1 MEENLKLDVE
11 GRPFRML
18 VFRGSPKS
26 SRQSTR
32 LIDEMRR
39 SDEEIPLQT
48 HDHRRHKKFRLV
60 KFHVTFS
67 KYLLVSVQ

>member
-11 GRPFRML
+11 GRPFRMM

-39 SDEEIPLQT
+39 SDKKIPLQINEN
-48 HDHRRHKKFRLV
+48 RRYRKFPLVRLE
-60 KFHVTFS
+60 FR
-67 KYLLVSVQ
+67 

>member
-39 SDEEIPLQT
+39 SDKEIPLQT
-48 HDHRRHKKFRLV
+48 NDSRRYRKFPLV
-60 KFHVTFS
+60 NISFDLNLHEV
-67 KYLLVSVQ
+67 